1 MSPTPQC
8 SECSGREAALYV
20 ALELSATTWLVA
32 SGVGP
37 GTAIRRV
44 TVEAGDRAG
53 FLAEVR
59 RARARWGLAAEAPVR
74 GCYEAGRDAFWVHRW
89 LTAAGVTNVV
99 VDSSSIEVSRRAR
112 RAKTDRLDAEQ
123 LLRLLWRYWQ
133 GERGVWHV
141 VHVPS
146 EALEDARHHER
157 LVATLV
163 RERTRWRNRIHGVLA
178 TRGVRLRLDA
188 QFLTRLAQVRD
199 WAQAP
204 LPVGLVARVR
214 SLWAQLTLVQTQL
227 REARRAQRVAV
238 RAARAVPPTPTAAA
252 PPEVVAARLQHLR
265 GIAAGSALT
274 LAKEVFSR
282 DLRNRREVGALSGLV
297 PVPYQSGAAARDQG
311 ISRAGLRPLR
321 GLLVQL
327 AWQWL
332 KWQPDSALARWYAA
346 RFGAG
351 GARPRKIGIVALAR
365 RLLIALWRYQ
375 HTGVVPHGAVLRA
388 TA

>member
-1 MSPTPQC
+1 
-8 SECSGREAALYV
+8 
-20 ALELSATTWLVA
+20 
-32 SGVGP
+32 
-37 GTAIRRV
+37 
-44 TVEAGDRAG
+44 
-53 FLAEVR
+53 
-59 RARARWGLAAEAPVR
+59 
-74 GCYEAGRDAFWVHRW
+74 
-89 LTAAGVTNVV
+89 V